1 MGSKAGTVTWSYS
14 GDPASSD
21 KDAVRFYV
29 QDVRED
35 FPLLEDE
42 EIEYVLSTWKPAY
55 DSVIYC
61 AAVCAEVIAS
71 KFAREVS
78 VSADGVSVGANELQ
92 DKYKKLAEDLRD
104 QWKEIQGAGAGAE
117 IPSDVW
123 GMWDDTIAQTVFAL
137 GMHDNP
143 EAGRQ
148 EYGGTLRRAAN
159 PEW

>member
-1 MGSKAGTVTWSYS
+1 MTWSYS
-14 GDPASSD
+14 GDPATSD
-21 KDAVRFYV
+21 LDAVRFYV
-29 QDVRED
+29 QDTRED
-35 FPLLEDE
+35 FPLLSNE
-42 EIEYVLSTWKPAY
+42 EIQYVLITWMPVF
-55 DSVIYC
+55 DSVVYC

-92 DKYKKLAEDLRD
+92 QKYKTLAEDLRD
-104 QWKEIQGAGAGAE
+104 QWQEIQAAGAGAE

-123 GMWDDTIAQTVFAL
+123 SGWDEGIARTVFAL

-143 EAGRQ
+143 EVGRQ
-148 EYGGTLRRAAN
+148 EYGNTVWRAAN